1 MMQRFISLFP
11 SIFESSH
18 LQRRSRKIRP
28 KAAYKRI
35 ITNLR
40 AQRRKSGGFAQF
52 DSKPPPYAV
61 LSRPPWLPVAL
72 PYRVLNVDVYAEP
85 VEDIADGHA
94 DAVARDRLYFT
105 VVLVELFL

>member
-40 AQRRKSGGFAQF
+40 AQRRKSGGFARCNL
-52 DSKPPPYAV
+52 KPPLYPAY
-61 LSRPPWLPVAL
+61 PPPVLPVAL

-94 DAVARDRLYFT
+94 YAVARHRLYFT
-105 VVLVELFL
+105 VVLVEFFL

>member
-40 AQRRKSGGFAQF
+40 AQRRKSDGFESNCA
-52 DSKPPPYAV
+52 KPPPYAV
-61 LSRPPWLPVAL
+61 PPPRSLPVAL

-85 VEDIADGHA
+85 VEDVADGHA
-94 DAVARDRLYFT
+94 YAVARDRLYFT
-105 VVLVELFL
+105 VVLVEFFL

>member
-52 DSKPPPYAV
+52 DSKPPLYAA
-61 LSRPPWLPVAL
+61 LLPRSLPVAL
-72 PYRVLNVDVYAEP
+72 PYRVLHVDVYAEP

-94 DAVARDRLYFT
+94 YAVARHRLYFT
-105 VVLVELFL
+105 VVLVEFFL

>member
-28 KAAYKRI
+28 KAAYKQI

-52 DSKPPPYAV
+52 DSKPPPYAA
-61 LSRPPWLPVAL
+61 LSLRGLPVAL
-72 PYRVLNVDVYAEP
+72 PYRVLHVDVYAEP

-94 DAVARDRLYFT
+94 YAVARHRLYFA
-105 VVLVELFL
+105 VVLVELLL

>member
-52 DSKPPPYAV
+52 DSKPPLYIAR
-61 LSRPPWLPVAL
+61 SFRGRLPIAFPNSFL
-72 PYRVLNVDVYAEP
+72 LIYVYAEP

-94 DAVARDRLYFT
+94 YAVARDRLYFA
-105 VVLVELFL
+105 VVLVEFFL

>member
-52 DSKPPPYAV
+52 DSKPPLYAA
-61 LSRPPWLPVAL
+61 LPTPGLPVAL

-94 DAVARDRLYFT
+94 DAVARHRLYFA
-105 VVLVELFL
+105 VVLVELLL

>member
-40 AQRRKSGGFAQF
+40 AQRRKSGGFARCNL
-52 DSKPPPYAV
+52 KPPLYPAY
-61 LSRPPWLPVAL
+61 PPPVLPVAL

-94 DAVARDRLYFT
+94 YAVARDRLYFA
-105 VVLVELFL
+105 VVLVELIL

>member
-61 LSRPPWLPVAL
+61 LPTPGLPIAFPNSFL
-72 PYRVLNVDVYAEP
+72 LVDVYAEP

-94 DAVARDRLYFT
+94 YAVTRDRLYFT
-105 VVLVELFL
+105 VVLVEFFL

>member
-52 DSKPPPYAV
+52 DSKPPLYAA
-61 LSRPPWLPVAL
+61 LPPPGLPVAL

-105 VVLVELFL
+105 VVLVEFFL